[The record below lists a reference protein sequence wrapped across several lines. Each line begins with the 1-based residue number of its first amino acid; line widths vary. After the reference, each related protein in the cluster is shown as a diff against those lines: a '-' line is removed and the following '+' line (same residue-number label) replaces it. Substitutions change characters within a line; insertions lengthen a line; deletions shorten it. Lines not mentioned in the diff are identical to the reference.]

1 MADLYQHLPLSN
13 PHSIRVLKLHP
24 SYDED
29 SPIVVDLVEVTTRS
43 KPKYYAL
50 SYTWGGQ
57 QLSCPIRCGSKI
69 LLTTPNC
76 LAALRQLRNE
86 NSVEVYWIDSI
97 CIDQTSL
104 SERSEQV
111 ALMGEIYRDAYMVIA
126 WLGKGDPATEGAIE
140 CLKSLVDTSNMNPL
154 DDDAYERALHEK
166 VEDLIKGDQAD
177 QQALSEEESTGRK
190 GRISPLFKRAWFSR
204 LWTVQEVALADMHN
218 VQVVCGKNTIRWIT
232 LLGATQYLL
241 RNGYDLGN
249 YRKVISLQKD
259 LSIYIRQHLHPDFR
273 MKLEQRPRY
282 NMYTPSV
289 SHILALTRDKSATEP
304 RDMVFGLLG
313 IFTALGIESFVPDYT
328 KSVEEIYRQAAIM
341 AILHDKSL
349 DILFEAASDNRR
361 ADLNSWVP
369 DWSDAGYS
377 GKDMRA
383 AMINK
388 HFCACGPTNPRYHF
402 STAQNYLHL
411 RGKLLDTVTYRAET
425 MNMKCINEVDTIL
438 RIFRGGTQGPSGDD
452 RASLRDDRAN
462 LRKVMRELHGAFQV
476 MRAWTN
482 VSTWYA
488 GYPAPG
494 ETPKTALRRTLLYD
508 DPETNGEARLN
519 AAFESWYQVMTTSDA
534 GLDHLAW
541 GGQRTT
547 TSKVMDPEEERS
559 MRIMGKI
566 KMGLYFHGA
575 MIFSN
580 RKCLFTTEEG
590 YLGTGPDLIQHGD
603 RIAVFAGLCMPFVVR
618 PVGNGRFW
626 LVTHAYVHGIMY
638 GQAWE
643 GDADGARLDEIVLV

>member
-1 MADLYQHLPLSN
+1 MADLYQHLPLSS
-13 PHSIRVLKLHP
+13 PLSIRVLKLHP

-29 SPIVVDLVEVTTRS
+29 SPIVVDLEEVTTRS

-57 QLSCPIRCGSKI
+57 QLSCPIRCGSKK

-76 LAALRQLRNE
+76 LAALRQLRDE
-86 NSVEVYWIDSI
+86 NSVELYWIDSI

-111 ALMGEIYRDAYMVIA
+111 ALMGEIYRDAYMVIV
-126 WLGKGDPATEGAIE
+126 WLGKSDPATEGAIE
-140 CLKSLVDTSNMNPL
+140 CLKSMVNIGDMNPL
-154 DDDAYERALHEK
+154 EEDAIRRALLQK
-166 VEDLIKGDQAD
+166 GKDLAK
-177 QQALSEEESTGRK
+177 EEETTGCEE
-190 GRISPLFKRAWFSR
+190 RISPLFNRSWFTR
-204 LWTVQEVALADMHN
+204 LWTVQEVALADFHK
-218 VQVVCGKNTIRWIT
+218 VQVVCGKNAISWTRLI
-232 LLGATQYLL
+232 GATEIL
-241 RNGYDLGN
+241 RVNGYHRGN
-249 YRKVISLQKD
+249 YEAMALQKD
-259 LSIYIRQHLHPDFR
+259 LGIYLQQHLHPEIR
-273 MKLEQRPRY
+273 IMLEQKPHY
-282 NMYTPSV
+282 NMHTPSV
-289 SHILALTRDKSATEP
+289 SHILTWTRGKTATEP
-304 RDMVFGLLG
+304 RDKVFGLLG
-313 IFTALGIESFVPDYT
+313 IFTALGIDSFVPDYT
-328 KSVEEIYRQAAIM
+328 KSVEEIYRQAATM

-349 DILFEAASDNRR
+349 NILFEAASDNRR
-361 ADLNSWVP
+361 ADLDSWVP

-425 MNMKCINEVDTIL
+425 MNMKCINEVHTIL

-462 LRKVMRELHGAFQV
+462 LRSVMSELHGAFQV

-508 DPETNGEARLN
+508 DPETNADARLD
-519 AAFESWYQVMTTSDA
+519 AAFE
-534 GLDHLAW
+534 
-541 GGQRTT
+541 
-547 TSKVMDPEEERS
+547 
-559 MRIMGKI
+559 
-566 KMGLYFHGA
+566 F
-575 MIFSN
+575 
-580 RKCLFTTEEG
+580 
-590 YLGTGPDLIQHGD
+590 
-603 RIAVFAGLCMPFVVR
+603 
-618 PVGNGRFW
+618 
-626 LVTHAYVHGIMY
+626 GIT
-638 GQAWE
+638 
-643 GDADGARLDEIVLV
+643 L